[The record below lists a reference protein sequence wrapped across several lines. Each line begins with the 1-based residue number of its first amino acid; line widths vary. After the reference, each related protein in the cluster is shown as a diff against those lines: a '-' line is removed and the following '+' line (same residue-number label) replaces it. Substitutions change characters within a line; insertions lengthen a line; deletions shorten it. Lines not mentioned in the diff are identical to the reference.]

1 MRGNKLP
8 MLLPLLPARIILGII
23 LLDMT
28 HGILGIATFT
38 LTLFLSFLYDGS
50 YSFKTS
56 IASITHGDYVIALAF
71 LYPLALYQTYIL
83 ATFTPI
89 LGASS
94 ASTRST
100 ITMTDGSNSMRS
112 TRSVSVA
119 YLLYEKV
126 RVNLVDQ
133 LLVILEMK

>member
-1 MRGNKLP
+1 MA
-8 MLLPLLPARIILGII
+8 LLSILGII

-50 YSFKTS
+50 YSFHIS
-56 IASITHGDYVIALAF
+56 IASITHGDYVIAFAF
-71 LYPLALYQTYIL
+71 LSPLALYHTYIL

-94 ASTRST
+94 VSTRST
-100 ITMTDGSNSMRS
+100 RTMTDGSN
-112 TRSVSVA
+112 
-119 YLLYEKV
+119 YL
-126 RVNLVDQ
+126 R
-133 LLVILEMK
+133 